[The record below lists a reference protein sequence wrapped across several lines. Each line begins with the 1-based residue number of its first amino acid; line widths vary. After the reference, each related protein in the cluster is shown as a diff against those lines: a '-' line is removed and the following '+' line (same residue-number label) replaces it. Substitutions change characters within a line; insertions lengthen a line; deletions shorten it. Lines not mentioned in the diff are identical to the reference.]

1 MEHNIEIIPTFCQ
14 NALFMPYSTLRT
26 KHTFHQY
33 CPNTALSRSMYLQVW
48 QYYSLIKTI
57 KSLRS
62 Y

>member
-1 MEHNIEIIPTFCQ
+1 MEHHIEIIPTFYQ
-14 NALFMPYSTLRT
+14 NALFMPFSTLRT

-33 CPNTALSRSMYLQVW
+33 CPNTAISRSMCLHVS